1 MQTYLSSDLI
11 LQRIGIAMLSA
22 LLLAGCSDNAAEPQ
36 IVETA
41 AEAAPYSFELL
52 NPELSASAKEIA
64 LEYVQQIDT
73 DFKQAGIEIEKFQS
87 SIATLTDQTNIENLN
102 LSKQAW
108 LNAHSAYELTTL
120 HRYYAT
126 QLMGEQ
132 DSLALMQL
140 QYQINHWPIVPG
152 YIDYVDGYPDS
163 GIVHDINVNL
173 DADSLREQHGSFD
186 VSEVTLGFHAIEFL
200 LWGYDADSVARPA
213 TDFDAVLE
221 LTPKEI
227 ESGYTLEQLSNNR
240 RRLFLTV
247 VADTLVKDFL
257 AVQSLWLAEKPSISQ
272 RIESISGTEL
282 IVNVN
287 LDADSLRQQHGSFD
301 VSEVTLGFHAIEF
314 LLWGYDADSVARP
327 ATDFDAVLELT
338 PKEIESGYTLE
349 QLSNNRRRLFLTV
362 VADTLVK
369 DFLAVQSLWLAEKPS
384 ISQRIES
391 ISGTELIVILADS
404 MSAMLTQELLQRSL
418 YPMLNGDFVESVQS
432 PYSRSTQNAVSSQLS
447 GLERLLLERQTENG
461 TTLDLVFSAISD
473 EFSEFFYQNFDAS
486 KACLVLLYSNREG
499 DSASPTTARET
510 EVVECINLL
519 TIIIDYN
526 DRLKFDLT
534 N

>member
-1 MQTYLSSDLI
+1 
-11 LQRIGIAMLSA
+11 MLSA

-41 AEAAPYSFELL
+41 AEAAPSAFELL

-132 DSLALMQL
+132 DSLVLMQL

-247 VADTLVKDFL
+247 VADTLVNDFL
-257 AVQSLWLAEKPSISQ
+257 ALQSLWLAE
-272 RIESISGTEL
+272 E
-282 IVNVN
+282 
-287 LDADSLRQQHGSFD
+287 
-301 VSEVTLGFHAIEF
+301 
-314 LLWGYDADSVARP
+314 
-327 ATDFDAVLELT
+327 
-338 PKEIESGYTLE
+338 
-349 QLSNNRRRLFLTV
+349 
-362 VADTLVK
+362 
-369 DFLAVQSLWLAEKPS
+369 PS

-418 YPMLNGDFVESVQS
+418 YPMLNGNFVESVQS

-499 DSASPTTARET
+499 DSASPATARET

-519 TIIIDYN
+519 TNIIDYN

>member
-41 AEAAPYSFELL
+41 AEAAPSAFELL

-87 SIATLTDQTNIENLN
+87 SIATLTDQTNIENLS

-132 DSLALMQL
+132 DSLVLMQL

-173 DADSLREQHGSFD
+173 NADSLREQHGSFD

-247 VADTLVKDFL
+247 VADTLVNDFL
-257 AVQSLWLAEKPSISQ
+257 ALQSLWLAE
-272 RIESISGTEL
+272 E
-282 IVNVN
+282 
-287 LDADSLRQQHGSFD
+287 
-301 VSEVTLGFHAIEF
+301 
-314 LLWGYDADSVARP
+314 
-327 ATDFDAVLELT
+327 
-338 PKEIESGYTLE
+338 
-349 QLSNNRRRLFLTV
+349 
-362 VADTLVK
+362 
-369 DFLAVQSLWLAEKPS
+369 PS

-499 DSASPTTARET
+499 DSASPATAREA

-519 TIIIDYN
+519 TNIIDYN

>member
-1 MQTYLSSDLI
+1 
-11 LQRIGIAMLSA
+11 MLSA

-41 AEAAPYSFELL
+41 AEAAPSAFELL

-257 AVQSLWLAEKPSISQ
+257 ALQSLWLAE
-272 RIESISGTEL
+272 E
-282 IVNVN
+282 
-287 LDADSLRQQHGSFD
+287 
-301 VSEVTLGFHAIEF
+301 
-314 LLWGYDADSVARP
+314 
-327 ATDFDAVLELT
+327 
-338 PKEIESGYTLE
+338 
-349 QLSNNRRRLFLTV
+349 
-362 VADTLVK
+362 
-369 DFLAVQSLWLAEKPS
+369 PS

-391 ISGTELIVILADS
+391 ISGTELIVILANS

-418 YPMLNGDFVESVQS
+418 YPMLNGDFVESAQS

>member
-11 LQRIGIAMLSA
+11 LQRIGIAILSA

-41 AEAAPYSFELL
+41 AEAAPSAFELL

-257 AVQSLWLAEKPSISQ
+257 AVQSLWL
-272 RIESISGTEL
+272 
-282 IVNVN
+282 
-287 LDADSLRQQHGSFD
+287 D
-301 VSEVTLGFHAIEF
+301 
-314 LLWGYDADSVARP
+314 
-327 ATDFDAVLELT
+327 
-338 PKEIESGYTLE
+338 
-349 QLSNNRRRLFLTV
+349 
-362 VADTLVK
+362 
-369 DFLAVQSLWLAEKPS
+369 EKPS

-404 MSAMLTQELLQRSL
+404 MSAMLTQELLLRSL

-473 EFSEFFYQNFDAS
+473 EFSEFFYQSFDAS

-499 DSASPTTARET
+499 DSASPATARET

-519 TIIIDYN
+519 TNIIDYN

>member
-41 AEAAPYSFELL
+41 AEAAPSAFELL

-132 DSLALMQL
+132 DSLVLMQL

-240 RRLFLTV
+240 RRLFLSV
-247 VADTLVKDFL
+247 VVDTLVKDFL
-257 AVQSLWLAEKPSISQ
+257 ALQSLWLAE
-272 RIESISGTEL
+272 E
-282 IVNVN
+282 
-287 LDADSLRQQHGSFD
+287 
-301 VSEVTLGFHAIEF
+301 
-314 LLWGYDADSVARP
+314 
-327 ATDFDAVLELT
+327 
-338 PKEIESGYTLE
+338 
-349 QLSNNRRRLFLTV
+349 
-362 VADTLVK
+362 
-369 DFLAVQSLWLAEKPS
+369 PS

-499 DSASPTTARET
+499 DSASPATARET

-519 TIIIDYN
+519 TNIIDYN

>member
-1 MQTYLSSDLI
+1 
-11 LQRIGIAMLSA
+11 MLSA

-41 AEAAPYSFELL
+41 AEAAPSAFELL

-87 SIATLTDQTNIENLN
+87 SIATLTDQTNIENLS

-120 HRYYAT
+120 HRYYVT

-247 VADTLVKDFL
+247 VADTLVNDFL
-257 AVQSLWLAEKPSISQ
+257 ALQSLWLAE
-272 RIESISGTEL
+272 E
-282 IVNVN
+282 
-287 LDADSLRQQHGSFD
+287 
-301 VSEVTLGFHAIEF
+301 
-314 LLWGYDADSVARP
+314 
-327 ATDFDAVLELT
+327 
-338 PKEIESGYTLE
+338 
-349 QLSNNRRRLFLTV
+349 
-362 VADTLVK
+362 
-369 DFLAVQSLWLAEKPS
+369 PS

-418 YPMLNGDFVESVQS
+418 YPMLNGNFVESVQS

-499 DSASPTTARET
+499 DSASPATARET

-519 TIIIDYN
+519 TNIVDYN
-526 DRLKFDLT
+526 DRLKSDLT

>member
-1 MQTYLSSDLI
+1 
-11 LQRIGIAMLSA
+11 MLSA

-41 AEAAPYSFELL
+41 AEAAPSAFELL

-132 DSLALMQL
+132 DSLVLMQL

-240 RRLFLTV
+240 RRLFLSV
-247 VADTLVKDFL
+247 VVDTLVKDFL
-257 AVQSLWLAEKPSISQ
+257 ALQSLWLAE
-272 RIESISGTEL
+272 E
-282 IVNVN
+282 
-287 LDADSLRQQHGSFD
+287 
-301 VSEVTLGFHAIEF
+301 
-314 LLWGYDADSVARP
+314 
-327 ATDFDAVLELT
+327 
-338 PKEIESGYTLE
+338 
-349 QLSNNRRRLFLTV
+349 
-362 VADTLVK
+362 
-369 DFLAVQSLWLAEKPS
+369 PS

-418 YPMLNGDFVESVQS
+418 YPMLNGNFVESVQS

-461 TTLDLVFSAISD
+461 TTLDLVFSAISN

-499 DSASPTTARET
+499 DSASPATARET

-519 TIIIDYN
+519 TNIIDYN
-526 DRLKFDLT
+526 DRLKFDLI

>member
-41 AEAAPYSFELL
+41 AEAAPSAFELL

-132 DSLALMQL
+132 DSLVLMQL

-173 DADSLREQHGSFD
+173 NADSLREQHGFFD

-240 RRLFLTV
+240 RRLFLSV
-247 VADTLVKDFL
+247 VVDTLVKDFL
-257 AVQSLWLAEKPSISQ
+257 ALQSLWLAE
-272 RIESISGTEL
+272 E
-282 IVNVN
+282 
-287 LDADSLRQQHGSFD
+287 
-301 VSEVTLGFHAIEF
+301 
-314 LLWGYDADSVARP
+314 
-327 ATDFDAVLELT
+327 
-338 PKEIESGYTLE
+338 
-349 QLSNNRRRLFLTV
+349 
-362 VADTLVK
+362 
-369 DFLAVQSLWLAEKPS
+369 PS

-499 DSASPTTARET
+499 DSASPATARET

-519 TIIIDYN
+519 TNIVDYN
-526 DRLKFDLT
+526 DRLKSDLT

>member
-1 MQTYLSSDLI
+1 
-11 LQRIGIAMLSA
+11 MLSA

-41 AEAAPYSFELL
+41 AEAAPSAFELL

-132 DSLALMQL
+132 DSLVLMQL

-173 DADSLREQHGSFD
+173 NADSLREQHGSFD

-247 VADTLVKDFL
+247 VADTLVNDFL
-257 AVQSLWLAEKPSISQ
+257 ALQSLWLAE
-272 RIESISGTEL
+272 E
-282 IVNVN
+282 
-287 LDADSLRQQHGSFD
+287 
-301 VSEVTLGFHAIEF
+301 
-314 LLWGYDADSVARP
+314 
-327 ATDFDAVLELT
+327 
-338 PKEIESGYTLE
+338 
-349 QLSNNRRRLFLTV
+349 
-362 VADTLVK
+362 
-369 DFLAVQSLWLAEKPS
+369 PS

-499 DSASPTTARET
+499 DSASPATARET

-519 TIIIDYN
+519 TNIVDYN

>member
-1 MQTYLSSDLI
+1 
-11 LQRIGIAMLSA
+11 MLSA

-41 AEAAPYSFELL
+41 AEAAPSAFELL

-64 LEYVQQIDT
+64 LEYMRQIDT

-132 DSLALMQL
+132 DSLVLMQL

-247 VADTLVKDFL
+247 VADTLVNDFL
-257 AVQSLWLAEKPSISQ
+257 ALQSLWLAE
-272 RIESISGTEL
+272 E
-282 IVNVN
+282 
-287 LDADSLRQQHGSFD
+287 
-301 VSEVTLGFHAIEF
+301 
-314 LLWGYDADSVARP
+314 
-327 ATDFDAVLELT
+327 
-338 PKEIESGYTLE
+338 
-349 QLSNNRRRLFLTV
+349 
-362 VADTLVK
+362 
-369 DFLAVQSLWLAEKPS
+369 PS

-499 DSASPTTARET
+499 DSASPATARET

-519 TIIIDYN
+519 TNIVDYN
-526 DRLKFDLT
+526 DRLKSDLT

>member
-1 MQTYLSSDLI
+1 
-11 LQRIGIAMLSA
+11 MLSA

-41 AEAAPYSFELL
+41 AEAAPSAFELL

-132 DSLALMQL
+132 DSLVLMQL

-173 DADSLREQHGSFD
+173 NADSLREQHGSFD

-240 RRLFLTV
+240 RRLFLSV
-247 VADTLVKDFL
+247 VVDTLVKDFL
-257 AVQSLWLAEKPSISQ
+257 ALRSLWLAE
-272 RIESISGTEL
+272 E
-282 IVNVN
+282 
-287 LDADSLRQQHGSFD
+287 
-301 VSEVTLGFHAIEF
+301 
-314 LLWGYDADSVARP
+314 
-327 ATDFDAVLELT
+327 
-338 PKEIESGYTLE
+338 
-349 QLSNNRRRLFLTV
+349 
-362 VADTLVK
+362 
-369 DFLAVQSLWLAEKPS
+369 PS

-473 EFSEFFYQNFDAS
+473 EFSEFFYQSFDAS

-499 DSASPTTARET
+499 DSASPATARET

-519 TIIIDYN
+519 TNIVDYN
-526 DRLKFDLT
+526 DRLKFDLI